1 VTPSDSTYERS
12 VYKKAR
18 ESKRSA
24 VAKPERDIRCVI
36 RDPLAGI
43 KSLRESLRGR
53 GAGARTFSLLRAAF
67 ALACEKR
74 HARRFFGFPSRGAPP
89 LVAASASSRGT
100 HGGMDR
106 ERGRRLR
113 DALPRRGRLR
123 SGRGMARVAGVQR
136 GARGDDSRVRLFF
149 FRANQS
155 KPLASSPRTRSP
167 LRRPERAVRHKRA
180 SHASLFLR
188 TVFLYRKRRRVSLG
202 GGR

>member
-1 VTPSDSTYERS
+1 MTPSDSTYERS

-43 KSLRESLRGR
+43 KSLRGAWDET
-53 GAGARTFSLLRAAF
+53 AGARTFSLLRAAF

-74 HARRFFGFPSRGAPP
+74 HARRFFGFPLGAR
-89 LVAASASSRGT
+89 LHWCAASASSRGT

-136 GARGDDSRVRLFF
+136 GARGDDSRVRFSSF
-149 FRANQS
+149 ARINQN
-155 KPLASSPRTRSP
+155 RS
-167 LRRPERAVRHKRA
+167 
-180 SHASLFLR
+180 
-188 TVFLYRKRRRVSLG
+188 RRRLG
-202 GGR
+202 RGRLFVVPNARCATNARLTRLSSSVLYSSTENDAG

>member
-1 VTPSDSTYERS
+1 MTPSDSTYERS

-53 GAGARTFSLLRAAF
+53 GAGARTFRFFAQLLRS
-67 ALACEKR
+67 LVKN
-74 HARRFFGFPSRGAPP
+74 GTRGAFLVFP
-89 LVAASASSRGT
+89 LGARLHWCAASASSRGT

-136 GARGDDSRVRLFF
+136 GARGDDSRVRFSSF
-149 FRANQS
+149 ARINQN
-155 KPLASSPRTRSP
+155 RS
-167 LRRPERAVRHKRA
+167 
-180 SHASLFLR
+180 
-188 TVFLYRKRRRVSLG
+188 RRRLG
-202 GGR
+202 RGRLFVVPNARCATNARLTRLSSSVLCSYTENDAG

>member
-1 VTPSDSTYERS
+1 MTPSDGTYERS

-136 GARGDDSRVRLFF
+136 GARGDDSRVRFSSF
-149 FRANQS
+149 ARINQN
-155 KPLASSPRTRSP
+155 RS
-167 LRRPERAVRHKRA
+167 
-180 SHASLFLR
+180 
-188 TVFLYRKRRRVSLG
+188 RRRLG
-202 GGR
+202 RGLLFVVPNARCATLARLTRLFSSVLYSSTENDAG

>member
-1 VTPSDSTYERS
+1 MLSLEKSAGVETKRRRETRTRHSVRDSRS
-12 VYKKAR
+12 TRRDKKPPR
-18 ESKRSA
+18 RLDET
-24 VAKPERDIRCVI
+24 
-36 RDPLAGI
+36 
-43 KSLRESLRGR
+43 
-53 GAGARTFSLLRAAF
+53 AGARTFSLLRAAF

-89 LVAASASSRGT
+89 LVAASASFRGT

-136 GARGDDSRVRLFF
+136 GARGDDSRVRFFF

-155 KPLASSPRTRSP
+155 KPLASSPRTRSS
-167 LRRPERAVRHKRA
+167 LRRPAKRAVRDKRA

-188 TVFLYRKRRRVSLG
+188 TVFLYRKRRRVSPG